1 MVEQNP
7 FFTSSPLP
15 YGLPPFADITNDH
28 YRPAFDYGFA
38 EQLAE
43 IAQITAESGVPTFE
57 NTLIALEK
65 SGQTLERV
73 ATVFFNKSSAD
84 STDFTNELEEE
95 IAPLLAA
102 HSDAIKL
109 DSKLYRRIT
118 TIHDQL
124 AELDLDAESRYLV
137 ERYYSEFT
145 LAGAGLDEVQKT
157 KLREFN
163 QKLSTLTTRF
173 EKNLLADT
181 NELAVVIDDVADLA
195 GLEAGEI
202 SAAAEAAKDRGLA
215 GKYLV
220 TLVLPTG
227 HPYLDALTN
236 PAVRAR
242 IMDASRA
249 RGCHGGAND
258 NRELVLEITHL
269 RAQRARLLGFSNH
282 AAYVT
287 ADETAKTP
295 EAVAAM
301 LGRLAPVAA
310 RNARSE

>member
-1 MVEQNP
+1 MVELNP
-7 FFTSSPLP
+7 FFTPSPLP

-28 YRPAFDYGFA
+28 YRPAFDHGFA

-43 IAQITAESGVPTFE
+43 IAHITGENGQPTFE
-57 NTLIALEK
+57 NTLIALER

-109 DSKLYRRIT
+109 DAKLYRRIT
-118 TIHDQL
+118 TIRDQL
-124 AELDLDAESRYLV
+124 GELDLDAESRYLV

-145 LAGAGLDEVQKT
+145 LAGAGLDEVEKT

-181 NELAVVIDDVADLA
+181 NELAIVIDDVVDLD
-195 GLEAGEI
+195 G
-202 SAAAEAAKDRGLA
+202 
-215 GKYLV
+215 
-220 TLVLPTG
+220 
-227 HPYLDALTN
+227 LDAG
-236 PAVRAR
+236 AVP
-242 IMDASRA
+242 IDDADVALAHSQVCRQDGDHA
-249 RGCHGGAND
+249 LIGGAVYGPLPHKD
-258 NRELVLEITHL
+258 GE
-269 RAQRARLLGFSNH
+269 
-282 AAYVT
+282 
-287 ADETAKTP
+287 
-295 EAVAAM
+295 
-301 LGRLAPVAA
+301 
-310 RNARSE
+310 